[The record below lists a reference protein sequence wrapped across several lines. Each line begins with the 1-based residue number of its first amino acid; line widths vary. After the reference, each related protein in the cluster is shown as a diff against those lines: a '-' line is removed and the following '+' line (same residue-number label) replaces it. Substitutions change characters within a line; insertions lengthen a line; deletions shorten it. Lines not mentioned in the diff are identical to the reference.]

1 MSRSYRHNI
10 CFPFE
15 QNKSAKK
22 WAKRKVRRS
31 KGIYN
36 GNSSHKLYDSWLIK
50 LGCWGYRNEQDFIE
64 QNLPYYDGNVEDLR
78 KMYRRHFRSK

>member
-1 MSRSYRHNI
+1 MSRSYRHNVY
-10 CFPFE
+10 FPYE

-36 GNSSHKLYDSWLIK
+36 GNSSRKLYDSWFIK
-50 LGCWGYRNEQDFIE
+50 MGHWGYKNEQDFIE
-64 QNLPYYDGNVEDLR
+64 QNLPYSDGDVEKLR
-78 KMYRRHFRSK
+78 RAYRTHYRSK

>member
-1 MSRSYRHNI
+1 MSRSYRHNVW
-10 CFPFE
+10 FPYE
-15 QNKSAKK
+15 HDKSAKK

-50 LGCWGYRNEQDFIE
+50 MGHWGYKDEQDYIE
-64 QNLPYYDGNVEDLR
+64 QNLPYSDGDVEKLR
-78 KMYRRHFRSK
+78 KAYRTHYRSK

>member
-1 MSRSYRHNI
+1 MSRSYRHNVY
-10 CFPFE
+10 FPYE

-36 GNSSHKLYDSWLIK
+36 GNSSHKLYDSWFIK
-50 LGCWGYRNEQDFIE
+50 MGHWGYKDEQDFIE
-64 QNLPYYDGNVEDLR
+64 QNLPYSDGDVEKLR
-78 KMYRRHFRSK
+78 KAYRTHYRSK

>member
-1 MSRSYRHNI
+1 MSRSYRHNVY
-10 CFPFE
+10 FPYE

-36 GNSSHKLYDSWLIK
+36 GNSSRKLYDSWFIK
-50 LGCWGYRNEQDFIE
+50 MGHWGYKNEQDFIE
-64 QNLPYYDGNVEDLR
+64 QNLPYSDGDVEKLR
-78 KMYRRHFRSK
+78 KAYRTHYRSK